1 MHDLLM
7 RHIAVGE
14 EDFVDVLGT
23 AESIEFR
30 RRSAASR
37 DGFNPSSDAV
47 GFGAEG
53 SH

>member
-14 EDFVDVLGT
+14 DDFVDVLGT

-30 RRSAASR
+30 FV
-37 DGFNPSSDAV
+37 DNSDAV
-47 GFGAEG
+47 GIRAPASSGG
-53 SH
+53 